1 MLHLVH
7 LDAQWPLG
15 ETLCRMYALILH
27 LVPCTGIGILV
38 CVSVE
43 KYIAVLHP
51 LLALKLLTPKFRS
64 LMMAAVWICSL
75 LANLP
80 YYTTSKYREW
90 EGGNSACFRGLL
102 TDGFVSTRN
111 MLIISFL
118 VWYCIPLCIIAFLY
132 TRIGFVL
139 WHSAPLKKLTQMR
152 TNSNET
158 TTMTGIQKRS
168 VASCRLSAIT
178 NNNGSATIVSEVTI
192 KTPSKR
198 SNSQPNNYSKI
209 TNNNLPP
216 LILVNKSSPL
226 PNTASES
233 EGEEEDFGREE
244 EGREEEE
251 DKDEE
256 EEEEESNGSHLEE
269 DLDDDEEEEDAEHE
283 NGTKCRL
290 ALGNGSVGP
299 AHLGQRNSAPSSST
313 VFVSTVESRKRIIRL
328 LIAIVCS
335 FAVLTL
341 PNHIRLLYSAVYSEE
356 RICLGGFEVF
366 TQPVTYLLLF
376 LSSSCNPFLYA
387 FMSQRF
393 RSAIRDIF
401 KCRRGHIRRKSTKTR
416 TQNSDVLCAV
426 NSGDGVALSDCSSL
440 NRLNNNGNNN
450 LLDQSKGE
458 EINSIHGEK
467 NFPWANQKGEE
478 INWLK
483 VKKLKNTERNAS
495 GGSGNSTTTAS
506 SVLYTTQHSN
516 GSLQMAV
523 VYRKC
528 AC

>member
-1 MLHLVH
+1 
-7 LDAQWPLG
+7 
-15 ETLCRMYALILH
+15 
-27 LVPCTGIGILV
+27 
-38 CVSVE
+38 
-43 KYIAVLHP
+43 
-51 LLALKLLTPKFRS
+51 
-64 LMMAAVWICSL
+64 
-75 LANLP
+75 
-80 YYTTSKYREW
+80 
-90 EGGNSACFRGLL
+90 
-102 TDGFVSTRN
+102 
-111 MLIISFL
+111 
-118 VWYCIPLCIIAFLY
+118 
-132 TRIGFVL
+132 
-139 WHSAPLKKLTQMR
+139 
-152 TNSNET
+152 
-158 TTMTGIQKRS
+158 MTGIQKRS

-226 PNTASES
+226 PNTTSES
-233 EGEEEDFGREE
+233 EGEEEEDFGREE

-269 DLDDDEEEEDAEHE
+269 DLDDDEEEEDVEQE

-440 NRLNNNGNNN
+440 NRLNHANNN
-450 LLDQSKGE
+450 LLDQTKGE

-467 NFPWANQKGEE
+467 SFPWANQKGEE

-483 VKKLKNTERNAS
+483 VKKLKNSERNAS

>member
-1 MLHLVH
+1 
-7 LDAQWPLG
+7 
-15 ETLCRMYALILH
+15 
-27 LVPCTGIGILV
+27 
-38 CVSVE
+38 
-43 KYIAVLHP
+43 
-51 LLALKLLTPKFRS
+51 
-64 LMMAAVWICSL
+64 
-75 LANLP
+75 
-80 YYTTSKYREW
+80 
-90 EGGNSACFRGLL
+90 
-102 TDGFVSTRN
+102 
-111 MLIISFL
+111 
-118 VWYCIPLCIIAFLY
+118 
-132 TRIGFVL
+132 
-139 WHSAPLKKLTQMR
+139 
-152 TNSNET
+152 
-158 TTMTGIQKRS
+158 MTGIQKRS

-216 LILVNKSSPL
+216 LIL
-226 PNTASES
+226 
-233 EGEEEDFGREE
+233 
-244 EGREEEE
+244 
-251 DKDEE
+251 
-256 EEEEESNGSHLEE
+256 
-269 DLDDDEEEEDAEHE
+269 
-283 NGTKCRL
+283 
-290 ALGNGSVGP
+290 
-299 AHLGQRNSAPSSST
+299 
-313 VFVSTVESRKRIIRL
+313 IIRL